1 MGRHGGGGG
10 GVSQGGAVPHLPLGR
25 AGLSLTRQVVHL
37 EAEVKGVLQ
46 VLQVPEGAF
55 GLLGAEGG

>member
-1 MGRHGGGGG
+1 MG